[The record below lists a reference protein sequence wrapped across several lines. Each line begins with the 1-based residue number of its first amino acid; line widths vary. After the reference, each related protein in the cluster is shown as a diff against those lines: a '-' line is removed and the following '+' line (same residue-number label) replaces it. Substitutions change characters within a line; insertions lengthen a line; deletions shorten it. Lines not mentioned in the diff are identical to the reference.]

1 MLMSPG
7 KSAVV
12 ADGRETGSR
21 MEVRN
26 RFRRLRII
34 EQTRSDSK
42 KRDDSARSDH
52 ESRKDEITTVGKKE
66 QRPIK
71 TQQLADSRVILDDL
85 GSLG

>member
-1 MLMSPG
+1 MFVLRDLSLYL
-7 KSAVV
+7 V
-12 ADGRETGSR
+12 
-21 MEVRN
+21 VRN
-26 RFRRLRII
+26 TCRRLPIN
-34 EQTRSDSK
+34 EQTRSDSEK
-42 KRDDSARSDH
+42 SDGSASSDH